1 VGSVGTKT
9 QKKKAKR
16 KNRLQ
21 ARKKAQH
28 AEARLDKA
36 EFFYVESQW
45 YMDQGN
51 FDKALHFIKKTLKL
65 VPNDLDY
72 TRALVD
78 LGFRMKD
85 PKVQFDGIMRLH
97 NCGQMDDLLLPHF
110 ANLLIDNGNFELA
123 IQTIDR
129 LIVRLPYMKIPN
141 KRRLNRDAKHNR
153 DYCLF
158 QLQRKGSGR
167 PSPPKKQVRKKAV
180 KNKPREAS
188 PRSAQPRPPAPKPPL
203 PEIPVTVVI
212 DRDSFKTHLSAGMA
226 SSHARYDV
234 ALEAQRIRFRD
245 SFENLIC
252 LSQPQNVQSFWYQEE
267 TARKVLKSFRG
278 RALLSD
284 EVGLGKTIEA
294 GIILKGVYSAGHGQ
308 KCVDP
313 DAHPTGQPMAGGVES
328 QIRPRFSIHRRSG
341 FSQKRPSILGTPF
354 ILASINQ
361 AKSKRNFDAVTGR
374 EYDMVIVDE
383 AHHLKNRNTLN
394 WKLVNALKKRFLLLL
409 TATPVE
415 NNLMELYN
423 LITLLK
429 PGQLKTATGL
439 SRSVYDQRGS
449 HQPAKPQ
456 PAQRNC
462 WAR

>member
-1 VGSVGTKT
+1 LDHPPRIVLKKAMPTTKT

-180 KNKPREAS
+180 KNKPRETS
-188 PRSAQPRPPAPKPPL
+188 PRSVKPRPPAPKPPL

-234 ALEAQRIRFRD
+234 ALEAQRIRFRE

-252 LSQPQNVQSFWYQEE
+252 LSNLMGVQSFWHQEE
-267 TARKVLKSFRG
+267 TARKVLKTFRG

-294 GIILKGVYSAGHGQ
+294 GMVLKEYIQRGMVKSALILTPY
-308 KCVDP
+308 
-313 DAHPTGQPMAGGVES
+313 PTGQPVAGRTES
-328 QIRPRFSIHRRSG
+328 QIRS
-341 FSQKRPSILGTPF
+341 
-354 ILASINQ
+354 
-361 AKSKRNFDAVTGR
+361 
-374 EYDMVIVDE
+374 
-383 AHHLKNRNTLN
+383 
-394 WKLVNALKKRFLLLL
+394 
-409 TATPVE
+409 
-415 NNLMELYN
+415 
-423 LITLLK
+423 
-429 PGQLKTATGL
+429 
-439 SRSVYDQRGS
+439 
-449 HQPAKPQ
+449 
-456 PAQRNC
+456 
-462 WAR
+462 

>member
-1 VGSVGTKT
+1 LDHPPRIVLKKAMPTTKT

-180 KNKPREAS
+180 KNKPRETS
-188 PRSAQPRPPAPKPPL
+188 PRSVKPRPPAPKPPL

-234 ALEAQRIRFRD
+234 ALEAQRIRFRE

-252 LSQPQNVQSFWYQEE
+252 LSQPHGCPIVLAPGRNSPQSFK
-267 TARKVLKSFRG
+267 TFRG
-278 RALLSD
+278 RALSI
-284 EVGLGKTIEA
+284 GRGGA
-294 GIILKGVYSAGHGQ
+294 GQNHRSWHGPERVYSAWHG
-308 KCVDP
+308 
-313 DAHPTGQPMAGGVES
+313 
-328 QIRPRFSIHRRSG
+328 
-341 FSQKRPSILGTPF
+341 
-354 ILASINQ
+354 
-361 AKSKRNFDAVTGR
+361 
-374 EYDMVIVDE
+374 
-383 AHHLKNRNTLN
+383 
-394 WKLVNALKKRFLLLL
+394 
-409 TATPVE
+409 
-415 NNLMELYN
+415 
-423 LITLLK
+423 
-429 PGQLKTATGL
+429 
-439 SRSVYDQRGS
+439 
-449 HQPAKPQ
+449 
-456 PAQRNC
+456 
-462 WAR
+462 